1 MLEEFKKRLEHGEKL
16 MKELTTTYQIKDI
29 VQTIEKELWENCYSR
44 TFYTGIH
51 NSELLEKEYKNR
63 KIIVE
68 YNTDLEIEK
77 IEISWNFYDSVH
89 IALSAIGLIAT
100 YRLEHGGSQKLI
112 DLPWVLL
119 KPAFFK

>member
-1 MLEEFKKRLEHGEKL
+1 MLEELKKRLEYGEKL
-16 MKELTTTYQIKDI
+16 MKELTTYQIKDI
-29 VQTIEKELWENCYSR
+29 IQIIEKELWENCYSK

-68 YNTDLEIEK
+68 YNADLEIEQ

-89 IALSAIGLIAT
+89 MNYL
-100 YRLEHGGSQKLI
+100 Q
-112 DLPWVLL
+112 
-119 KPAFFK
+119 